1 MSSLEALAFVLF
13 LAGTVLFF
21 LWVVFLV
28 FRK

>member
-1 MSSLEALAFVLF
+1 MSAIEKLALGLF

-21 LWVVFLV
+21 LWVALLA

>member
-1 MSSLEALAFVLF
+1 MTSIETLAFVLF

-21 LWVVFLV
+21 LWVIFLA